1 MTHSI
6 TTRVAFIAAITCLV
20 MALPSQWV
28 SSCNGQEEIS
38 IAQQW
43 TGKVADPGLRKSS
56 DGIIKDAESWK
67 KLWAAWRPKQ
77 EVAAVDF
84 AKQIVLVETVNGPN
98 NVLTSTLKLD
108 SAGQL
113 KYEIASSRMAASR
126 MAGDGF
132 GYLLMAVPKEKINR
146 VNGKLVEASVNN
158 TTGAMTQPTGKPMKN
173 SSGEMSSGKASSGE
187 MSPEKTMPTKRSPV
201 RRTTRPV
208 QSINVIVNGAVQTGM
223 NAIGGETTGNLI
235 VANGIVWE
243 LELTD
248 SQIAEANRIGR
259 RLATVKG
266 SLRKIRGVEIRE
278 RFIVTVESI
287 VAASETEQSTGL
299 VDNGSEGSGTRVP
312 NQVVNKDRQPQ
323 QAAELNGFES
333 ITINIS
339 GTRDGGKQTQT
350 ISADGKANYWG
361 GETPKSWQ
369 VSPETLAQLHK
380 FIKEMDWK
388 NLPPVSRASTTGDVI
403 SFEVSISTK
412 DGQHRFF
419 ADTPSV
425 IKNPTMK
432 QLFLLLRRPDR

>member
-1 MTHSI
+1 MTHSFK
-6 TTRVAFIAAITCLV
+6 TRVAFIAAITCLV
-20 MALPSQWV
+20 ITLPSQWV

-43 TGKVADPGLRKSS
+43 TGKIADPGLRKIS
-56 DGIIKDAESWK
+56 DGIIKDTESWK

-98 NVLTSTLKLD
+98 NVLTSSLKLD

-113 KYEIASSRMAASR
+113 KYEIASSRMA
-126 MAGDGF
+126 GDGF
-132 GYLLMAVPKEKINR
+132 GYLLMAVPREKINR
-146 VNGKLVEASVNN
+146 VNGKVVEARVDNA
-158 TTGAMTQPTGKPMKN
+158 TAMTRPTRKPMKN
-173 SSGEMSSGKASSGE
+173 SAGGMSSGE
-187 MSPEKTMPTKRSPV
+187 MSPEKTMPTKRSPIQ
-201 RRTTRPV
+201 RITRQPV
-208 QSINVIVNGAVQTGM
+208 QSVNVIVNGAVQTGM

-278 RFIVTVESI
+278 RFIVTVESL
-287 VAASETEQSTGL
+287 VPASETEQTTEL

-312 NQVVNKDRQPQ
+312 NRAVNENRQPE

-333 ITINIS
+333 ITIKIS
-339 GTRDGGKQTQT
+339 GTKGGGKPTQT
-350 ISADGKANYWG
+350 ISADGKANYWD
-361 GETPKSWQ
+361 GETPRSWQ
-369 VSPETLAQLHK
+369 VPPETLAQLHK
-380 FIKEMDWK
+380 FIKVLDWK
-388 NLPPVSRASTTGDVI
+388 NVPPVSRASTTDDVI
-403 SFEVSISTK
+403 SFEVSISTN
-412 DGQHRFF
+412 DGKHRFF

-432 QLFLLLRRPDR
+432 QLFLLLRRPNR